1 MMENSHK
8 GVKAQRRFAYCMIAV
23 LAFATSLCADDAT
36 TRVALDFEAD
46 GEYEASAIT
55 FRRQALLEEDAQR
68 AGQWYWF
75 AAYEYAKDQKWKLS
89 NKMLDRAED
98 SAALSVAT
106 PTAWLRAE
114 NALRER
120 DWNAA
125 VFYFDS
131 MRLSAPSDDL
141 RLFAARGSAAAHLR
155 NRDITAARDVLTG
168 YVERPGALLAS
179 IDHYVEGR
187 DKKPWLGGV
196 LGIIPGCGYLYSGEY
211 WNATR
216 SLFLNGLFGWGMYET
231 GRRDQ
236 WAAFSVITFFEA
248 IWFSGSIYGGVDAA
262 QRYNCDRL
270 DNVVNTIRGDDQ
282 LRPDA
287 NRIPVIM
294 LGFVF

>member
-1 MMENSHK
+1 MNKVMSSIMC
-8 GVKAQRRFAYCMIAV
+8 KAFSLLC
-23 LAFATSLCADDAT
+23 ATSLCADDAT

-98 SAALSVAT
+98 SAALSVAM

-131 MRLSAPSDDL
+131 MRLSAPNDDL
-141 RLFAARGSAAAHLR
+141 RSFAARGSAAAHLR
-155 NRDITAARDVLTG
+155 NRDIAAARDVLSEYGRT
-168 YVERPGALLAS
+168 PDALLTS
-179 IDHYVEGR
+179 VDHYAEGR

-248 IWFSGSIYGGVDAA
+248 IWFSGSIYGGIDAA
-262 QRYNCDRL
+262 QRYNRDRL
-270 DNVVNTIRGDDQ
+270 DTVVNAVRGDEQ

-287 NRIPVIM
+287 TRIPVIM
-294 LGFVF
+294 LGFSF